1 MRRIITISRE
11 FGSGGRELGK
21 RLADRMG
28 VAYYDHEIVAAIA
41 QKSGLAQSY
50 VQGVM
55 ENRIQSYPI
64 HCGRTFSLYSLPNN
78 ENQIHIFAAQHEILQ
93 EMAQKE
99 DCVIVGRCADVILK
113 DYRPFNLF
121 VYADMPSK
129 MERCRQ
135 REPEGEHYS
144 DKELEKKIRQVDTG
158 RARYRRLFTAV
169 KWGSREA
176 YHLCVNTSGIPVK
189 DLVEAVYDY
198 TRIWFDHQP
207 EMKGADK

>member
-28 VAYYDHEIVAAIA
+28 VAYYDNEIVTAIA

-55 ENRIQSYPI
+55 EKRGQSYPI
-64 HCGRTFSLYSLPNN
+64 HYGRTLSLYALPNN
-78 ENQIHIFAAQHEILQ
+78 ENQTSIFAAQHEILH

-99 DCVIVGRCADVILK
+99 DCIIVGRCADVILESFN
-113 DYRPFNLF
+113 PFNLF

-129 MERCRQ
+129 MDRCR
-135 REPEGEHYS
+135 RRAPADEHYS
-144 DKELEKKIRQVDTG
+144 DKELEKKIRQVDAG
-158 RARYRRLFTAV
+158 RARYRRLFSPV
-169 KWGSREA
+169 KWGSREL
-176 YHLCVNTSGIPVK
+176 YHLCVNTSRVPVK
-189 DLVEAVYDY
+189 DLTEAVYDY
-198 TRIWFDHQP
+198 VSVWFDHQH
-207 EMKGADK
+207 EK